1 MLQADNWFH
10 KWWDM
15 NMRNTR
21 EHKNMT
27 WSLVPLPASSRPMS
41 PVKPPLPPHH
51 LGHHLHTVLAARSGG
66 GEVQPAASTPSTTTA
81 APILLDL
88 ADGRAP
94 TPLPPAGP
102 PPHIVRERERRSRME
117 KEMDPDLEKWREMM
131 PRPVTNISSGSARCN
146 RYRFLKK
153 ADTYII
159 GVGFSVK
166 RHPSSFKGVSFFYPL
181 KVGKELLVP
190 TCMCIFYSVHNTSR
204 KICWLP
210 KTWYILSGDGSFTVT
225 IYSRC
230 ICIN

>member
-1 MLQADNWFH
+1 MTKRAIGAGFPDRTHWRGTDLENQWCFWTEKNGRLECIEPMLQADNWFH

-66 GEVQPAASTPSTTTA
+66 GDVQPAASTPSTTTA

-102 PPHIVRERERRSRME
+102 PPHIVREREE
-117 KEMDPDLEKWREMM
+117 K
-131 PRPVTNISSGSARCN
+131 
-146 RYRFLKK
+146 
-153 ADTYII
+153 
-159 GVGFSVK
+159 
-166 RHPSSFKGVSFFYPL
+166 
-181 KVGKELLVP
+181 
-190 TCMCIFYSVHNTSR
+190 
-204 KICWLP
+204 
-210 KTWYILSGDGSFTVT
+210 
-225 IYSRC
+225 
-230 ICIN
+230 